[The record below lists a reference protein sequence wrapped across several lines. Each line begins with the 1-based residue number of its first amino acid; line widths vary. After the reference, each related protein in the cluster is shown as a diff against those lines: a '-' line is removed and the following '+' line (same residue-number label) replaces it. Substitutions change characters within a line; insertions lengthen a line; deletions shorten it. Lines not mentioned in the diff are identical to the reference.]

1 MSQRSVMR
9 MSQGNL
15 VISLLSTNQQQITC
29 VRQSLQM
36 VLNWSFRDFPVG
48 PELKTS
54 DASNAGDPGSIL
66 GQGTRFFLLQ
76 PKSPLATTQDQSS
89 HVPQLVQGAT
99 KSINK
104 KPGISWSHLPLPQSL
119 EKEVLMCI

>member
-1 MSQRSVMR
+1 MSQISVMR

-15 VISLLSTNQQQITC
+15 VISLLSANQQKITC

-48 PELKTS
+48 PVVET
-54 DASNAGDPGSIL
+54 SNAPNAGGPGSIL
-66 GQGTRFFLLQ
+66 GQGTRFCLLQ

-89 HVPQLVQGAT
+89 HVPQLRHGAT

-104 KPGISWSHLPLPQSL
+104 KPGISWSRLPLPQSL
-119 EKEVLMCI
+119 QKDVLMWT

>member
-36 VLNWSFRDFPVG
+36 VLNFPVG

-54 DASNAGDPGSIL
+54 NASNAGDPGSIL
-66 GQGTRFFLLQ
+66 GQGTRFCLLQ

-89 HVPQLVQGAT
+89 HVPQLIQGAT

>member
-1 MSQRSVMR
+1 MSQIPVMR

-36 VLNWSFRDFPVG
+36 VLNWSFRYFPVG
-48 PELKTS
+48 PVVKTS
-54 DASNAGDPGSIL
+54 TVSNAGAPGSIL
-66 GQGTRFFLLQ
+66 DQRTRFCLRQ

-89 HVPQLVQGAT
+89 HVPQLRQGAT
-99 KSINK
+99 K
-104 KPGISWSHLPLPQSL
+104 
-119 EKEVLMCI
+119 